1 MAVNLMKV
9 IILCGGKGTRM
20 REETEYRPKPLVEI
34 GGKPILWHIM
44 KIYSSYGFNDF
55 VLCVGYKG
63 EMIKQYFMDMYWRNN
78 DFTLHLSG
86 DRKLEYHTKEE
97 EKWNITI
104 VDTGIETLT
113 GGRLKQVEKY
123 IDDEDDEFMFTYGD
137 GLSNVNILELLDFH
151 RAKGRIG
158 TLTGINPISPFGVME
173 VEDGIV
179 KAFKEKPILKDRV
192 NGGFMVLNKEV
203 FKYLGNEDCFFEQ
216 EPIRKLAKDKQLAVY
231 EHNGFWV
238 AIDTIKDVQAVN
250 KLWDKGERLWSETE

>member
-1 MAVNLMKV
+1 MKV
-9 IILCGGKGTRM
+9 VILCGGKGTRM

-55 VLCVGYKG
+55 ILCVGYKG

-78 DFTLHLSG
+78 DFTMHLSG

-97 EKWNITI
+97 EKWNITF
-104 VDTGIETLT
+104 VDTGSETLT

-123 IDDEDDEFMFTYGD
+123 IDGEEFMFTYGD

-151 RAKGRIG
+151 RKKGRIG
-158 TLTGINPISPFGVME
+158 TLTGVNPISPFGVME
-173 VEDGIV
+173 VEDGII
-179 KAFKEKPILKDRV
+179 KAFKEKPILKDLV

-203 FKYLGNEDCFFEQ
+203 FDYLPSEDCFFEQ
-216 EPIRKLAKDKQLAVY
+216 EPIKNLAKDNQLAVY
-231 EHNGFWV
+231 EHSGFWT

-250 KLWDKGERLWSETE
+250 KLWDKGEHLWSTEK

>member
-1 MAVNLMKV
+1 MKV
-9 IILCGGKGTRM
+9 VILCGGKGTRM

-44 KIYSSYGFNDF
+44 KSYSSYGFNDF
-55 VLCVGYKG
+55 ILCVGYKG

-86 DRKLEYHTKEE
+86 DREIEYHTKEE

-104 VDTGIETLT
+104 VDTGNETLT

-123 IDDEDDEFMFTYGD
+123 IDDDEFMFTYGD
-137 GLSNVNILELLDFH
+137 GLSNVNILKLLEFH
-151 RAKGRIG
+151 RKKGRIG
-158 TLTGINPISPFGVME
+158 TLTGVNPISSFGVME
-173 VEDGIV
+173 VEDGII

-192 NGGFMVLNKEV
+192 NGGFMVFNKEV
-203 FKYLGNEDCFFEQ
+203 FKYLPSKDCFFEQ
-216 EPIRKLAKDKQLAVY
+216 EPIKNLAKDKQLAVY

-238 AIDTIKDVQAVN
+238 AIDTIKDVQTVN
-250 KLWDKGERLWSETE
+250 KLWDTGEHLWSEVE